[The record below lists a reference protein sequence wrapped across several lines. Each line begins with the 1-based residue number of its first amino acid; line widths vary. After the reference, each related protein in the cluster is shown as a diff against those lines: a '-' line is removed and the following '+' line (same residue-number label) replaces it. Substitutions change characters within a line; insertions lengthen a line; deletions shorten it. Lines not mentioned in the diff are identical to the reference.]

1 MIANMTNQKTYPGTS
16 GSNVLMKPSVRCVC
30 SSCFGVVCSTDGLL
44 AGLQPEAQVRS
55 FILKK
60 APRIPA
66 GLEKEEW
73 SNSASYEKTHKSET
87 YKSQEG
93 RCGCC
98 MASTELTGL
107 GPRCG
112 RVYGSGDSMRK
123 VSDYRKHAEECRKL
137 MRGAKTP
144 EHREMLHQMAETWE
158 SLAESRE
165 KQLQR
170 RANSK
175 LLRDKRKGV
184 ESLVW
189 STPAG
194 YAGTY
199 SGSS

>member
-16 GSNVLMKPSVRCVC
+16 GSNVLMKPSLRCVC

-107 GPRCG
+107 GSAEVGFTAREIRCERLSKTCG
-112 RVYGSGDSMRK
+112 RMSAVDAGREDP
-123 VSDYRKHAEECRKL
+123 
-137 MRGAKTP
+137 GAP
-144 EHREMLHQMAETWE
+144 
-158 SLAESRE
+158 
-165 KQLQR
+165 
-170 RANSK
+170 
-175 LLRDKRKGV
+175 
-184 ESLVW
+184 
-189 STPAG
+189 
-194 YAGTY
+194 
-199 SGSS
+199 